1 MSAWMCHQRPESASC
16 AFSAA
21 AWSSSEGQMKSGTSP
36 ALGCDATGWPQL
48 RPTSSR
54 EHFSSPFTFCLP
66 PEPPSNPAELQRGN
80 QYDEWSG
87 FSEWPDNR
95 FHGGSC
101 PVRLTLLLMCVYFR
115 QDVPSRP
122 RLWLVCPSGTLGKL
136 RRGLCDGGA
145 SSEARTCS
153 SRGFSKTGMLYNFSF
168 VRAHSVTSGL
178 HSPAGSKGFVVL
190 NFQASESENREDP
203 SDGAARAKKRRRR
216 KKNTEEEGTSDT
228 QVQWNS
234 VRFLLL
240 LASAR
245 CFVTKVTVWKQTVKL
260 GAAPADISAP
270 ASKKQNP
277 NVSSAQ
283 SRCQQLLLSP
293 GLNMHFYPSF
303 NSCVWGGVSLQK
315 DLSRARSLPNPP
327 RRKRPAGKSEART
340 QDQMQMIVR
349 HGKCNNY
356 QTLEIVSE

>member
-1 MSAWMCHQRPESASC
+1 MSAWICHQRPESASC

-136 RRGLCDGGA
+136 RRGLCDCGA

-168 VRAHSVTSGL
+168 VRAHPVTSSL
-178 HSPAGSKGFVVL
+178 HSPAGSKDLWFWIFRRKSPRTGKIPL
-190 NFQASESENREDP
+190 MEQPEPRR
-203 SDGAARAKKRRRR
+203 GGGGRKTQKKRA
-216 KKNTEEEGTSDT
+216 
-228 QVQWNS
+228 
-234 VRFLLL
+234 LLTL
-240 LASAR
+240 R
-245 CFVTKVTVWKQTVKL
+245 
-260 GAAPADISAP
+260 
-270 ASKKQNP
+270 
-277 NVSSAQ
+277 
-283 SRCQQLLLSP
+283 
-293 GLNMHFYPSF
+293 Y
-303 NSCVWGGVSLQK
+303 
-315 DLSRARSLPNPP
+315 
-327 RRKRPAGKSEART
+327 SEIT
-340 QDQMQMIVR
+340 
-349 HGKCNNY
+349 
-356 QTLEIVSE
+356 

>member
-1 MSAWMCHQRPESASC
+1 MSAWICHQRPESAFC

-66 PEPPSNPAELQRGN
+66 PEPPSNPAELQRGS

-153 SRGFSKTGMLYNFSF
+153 SRGFSKTGKLYDFSF
-168 VRAHSVTSGL
+168 VRAHPVTPGQRFTRSCWFQRICGFEFSG
-178 HSPAGSKGFVVL
+178 VRV
-190 NFQASESENREDP
+190 REQRR
-203 SDGAARAKKRRRR
+203 SLWWSSQSQEEEEEEEKHRRR
-216 KKNTEEEGTSDT
+216 G
-228 QVQWNS
+228 
-234 VRFLLL
+234 RFWH
-240 LASAR
+240 SG
-245 CFVTKVTVWKQTVKL
+245 TVK
-260 GAAPADISAP
+260 
-270 ASKKQNP
+270 
-277 NVSSAQ
+277 
-283 SRCQQLLLSP
+283 
-293 GLNMHFYPSF
+293 
-303 NSCVWGGVSLQK
+303 
-315 DLSRARSLPNPP
+315 
-327 RRKRPAGKSEART
+327 
-340 QDQMQMIVR
+340 
-349 HGKCNNY
+349 
-356 QTLEIVSE
+356 